1 MDSIS
6 RGPEHI
12 PDYLHHRIFAAI
24 PGFCIYRTR
33 RAMFLKK
40 RLPSFIAAFFVCALL
55 APLAQAGEPSEVVR
69 KGIHGVLDILG
80 QPDLKAP
87 EKKEERRNRMR
98 KVIHRYFDFEEMS
111 RRSLARAW
119 RKRTPKERA
128 EFTDLF
134 SYFMERNYA
143 STLESYTNEK
153 VVFGKETSDAEFA
166 KVNTLIITTD
176 KKEVDILYR
185 LHKVGGE
192 WRVYDVLV
200 EGVSLVK
207 NYRDQFRSII
217 RRTSYANLVKILRA
231 KRDEG

>member
-1 MDSIS
+1 M
-6 RGPEHI
+6 
-12 PDYLHHRIFAAI
+12 L
-24 PGFCIYRTR
+24 
-33 RAMFLKK
+33 LKK
-40 RLPSFIAAFFVCALL
+40 RLPLLFAAMFACALL

-69 KGIHGVLDILG
+69 TGIHGVLDILR

-87 EKKEERRNRMR
+87 EKKAERRNRMR

-119 RKRTPKERA
+119 RKRTPKEKT
-128 EFTDLF
+128 EFIELF

-143 STLESYTNEK
+143 GTLESYTDEK

-166 KVNTLIITTD
+166 KVDTVIITTD
-176 KKEVDILYR
+176 KKEVDIFYR
-185 LHKVGGE
+185 LHRVGGE
-192 WRVYDVLV
+192 WRVYDVVV

-217 RRTSYANLVKILRA
+217 QRTSYANLVKILRA

>member
-1 MDSIS
+1 M
-6 RGPEHI
+6 
-12 PDYLHHRIFAAI
+12 L
-24 PGFCIYRTR
+24 
-33 RAMFLKK
+33 LKK
-40 RLPSFIAAFFVCALL
+40 RLPLLVNAALLICALL
-55 APLAQAGEPSEVVR
+55 APAAHAGEPSEVVR
-69 KGIHGVLDILG
+69 IGIHGVLDILS
-80 QPDLKAP
+80 QSDLKAP
-87 EKKEERRNRMR
+87 EKKAERRDRMR
-98 KVIHRYFDFEEMS
+98 KVIHRHFDFEEMS

-119 RKRTPKERA
+119 RKRTPKERT
-128 EFTDLF
+128 EFIELF

-153 VVFGKETSDAEFA
+153 VVIGKETSDAEFA
-166 KVNTLIITTD
+166 KVNTVIITTD
-176 KKEVDILYR
+176 KKEVDIIYR

-192 WRVYDVLV
+192 WRVYDVVV

>member
-1 MDSIS
+1 M
-6 RGPEHI
+6 
-12 PDYLHHRIFAAI
+12 L
-24 PGFCIYRTR
+24 
-33 RAMFLKK
+33 LKK
-40 RLPSFIAAFFVCALL
+40 RLQLLMATLFACALL

-69 KGIHGVLDILG
+69 KGIHGLLKILG

-87 EKKEERRNRMR
+87 EKKAERRNRMR
-98 KVIHRYFDFEEMS
+98 KIIHRHFDFEEMS

-119 RKRTPKERA
+119 RKRTPEEKT
-128 EFTDLF
+128 EFTELF

-143 STLESYTNEK
+143 GTLESYTNEK
-153 VVFGKETSDAEFA
+153 VVLGKESIDEEFA
-166 KVNTLIITTD
+166 KVNTVIITMD
-176 KKEVDILYR
+176 KKEVDIVYR

-192 WRVYDVLV
+192 WRVYDVVV

>member
-1 MDSIS
+1 M
-6 RGPEHI
+6 
-12 PDYLHHRIFAAI
+12 L
-24 PGFCIYRTR
+24 
-33 RAMFLKK
+33 LKK
-40 RLPSFIAAFFVCALL
+40 RLQLLMATLFACALL
-55 APLAQAGEPSEVVR
+55 APPAQAGEPSEVVR
-69 KGIHGVLDILG
+69 KGIHGVLEILG

-87 EKKEERRNRMR
+87 EKKAERRNRMR
-98 KVIHRYFDFEEMS
+98 EIIHRHFDFEEMS

-119 RKRTPKERA
+119 RKRTPEEKT
-128 EFTDLF
+128 EFIELF

-143 STLESYTNEK
+143 GTLESYTNEK
-153 VVFGKETSDAEFA
+153 VVLGKESIDEEFA
-166 KVNTLIITTD
+166 KVNTVIITMD
-176 KKEVDILYR
+176 KKEVDIVYR

-192 WRVYDVLV
+192 WRVYDVVV

>member
-1 MDSIS
+1 M
-6 RGPEHI
+6 
-12 PDYLHHRIFAAI
+12 L
-24 PGFCIYRTR
+24 
-33 RAMFLKK
+33 LKK
-40 RLPSFIAAFFVCALL
+40 RLQLLMATLFACALL

-69 KGIHGVLDILG
+69 KGIHGVLEILG

-87 EKKEERRNRMR
+87 EKKAERRNRMR
-98 KVIHRYFDFEEMS
+98 EIIHRHFDFEEMS

-119 RKRTPKERA
+119 RKRTPEEKT
-128 EFTDLF
+128 EFIELF

-143 STLESYTNEK
+143 GTLESYTNEK
-153 VVFGKETSDAEFA
+153 VVLGKESIDEEFA
-166 KVNTLIITTD
+166 KVNTVIITMD
-176 KKEVDILYR
+176 KKEVDIVYR

-192 WRVYDVLV
+192 WRVYDVVV

-231 KRDEG
+231 KREEG

>member
-1 MDSIS
+1 M
-6 RGPEHI
+6 
-12 PDYLHHRIFAAI
+12 L
-24 PGFCIYRTR
+24 
-33 RAMFLKK
+33 LKK
-40 RLPSFIAAFFVCALL
+40 RLQLLMATLFACALL

-69 KGIHGVLDILG
+69 KGIHGVLEILG

-87 EKKEERRNRMR
+87 EKKAERRNRMR
-98 KVIHRYFDFEEMS
+98 EIIHRHFDFEEMS

-119 RKRTPKERA
+119 RKRTPEEKT
-128 EFTDLF
+128 EFIELF

-143 STLESYTNEK
+143 GTLESYTNEK
-153 VVFGKETSDAEFA
+153 VVLGKESIDEEFA
-166 KVNTLIITTD
+166 KVNTVIITMD
-176 KKEVDILYR
+176 KKEVDIVYR

-192 WRVYDVLV
+192 WRVYDVVV

>member
-1 MDSIS
+1 M
-6 RGPEHI
+6 
-12 PDYLHHRIFAAI
+12 L
-24 PGFCIYRTR
+24 
-33 RAMFLKK
+33 LKK
-40 RLPSFIAAFFVCALL
+40 RLPLLIAALLAHALL

-87 EKKEERRNRMR
+87 GKKAERRNRMR

-111 RRSLARAW
+111 RRSLARTW
-119 RKRTPKERA
+119 RKRTPEEKA
-128 EFTDLF
+128 EFIELF

-143 STLESYTNEK
+143 RHAGKLHQRESRSRQGDHRRGIRQGQHRHHHNGQER
-153 VVFGKETSDAEFA
+153 GRHHLPLAQS
-166 KVNTLIITTD
+166 
-176 KKEVDILYR
+176 
-185 LHKVGGE
+185 GGE
-192 WRVYDVLV
+192 WRVYDVVV
-200 EGVSLVK
+200 EGVSLIK

>member
-1 MDSIS
+1 
-6 RGPEHI
+6 
-12 PDYLHHRIFAAI
+12 
-24 PGFCIYRTR
+24 
-33 RAMFLKK
+33 MFLKK
-40 RLPSFIAAFFVCALL
+40 RLLVLIIALLTCTLL
-55 APLAQAGEPSEVVR
+55 APIAKAGEPSEVVR
-69 KGIHGVLDILG
+69 KGIHGVLEVLG
-80 QPDLKAP
+80 QPDLKAS
-87 EKKEERRNRMR
+87 EKKAERRNRIR

-119 RKRTPKERA
+119 RKRTPKEKV
-128 EFTDLF
+128 EFIGLF

-143 STLESYTNEK
+143 GTLESYTNEK
-153 VVFGKETSDAEFA
+153 VVLGKEAIDEEYA
-166 KVNTLIITTD
+166 KVNTVIITTD
-176 KKEVDILYR
+176 KKEVAIVYR

-192 WRVYDVLV
+192 WRVYDVVV

>member
-1 MDSIS
+1 M
-6 RGPEHI
+6 
-12 PDYLHHRIFAAI
+12 L
-24 PGFCIYRTR
+24 
-33 RAMFLKK
+33 LKK
-40 RLPSFIAAFFVCALL
+40 RLQPLMATLFACALL

-69 KGIHGVLDILG
+69 KGIHGLLEILG

-87 EKKEERRNRMR
+87 EKKAERRNRMR
-98 KVIHRYFDFEEMS
+98 KIIHRHFDFEEMS

-119 RKRTPKERA
+119 RKRTPEEKT
-128 EFTDLF
+128 EFIELF

-143 STLESYTNEK
+143 GTLESYTNEK
-153 VVFGKETSDAEFA
+153 VVLGKESIDEEFA
-166 KVNTLIITTD
+166 KVNTVIITMD
-176 KKEVDILYR
+176 KKEVDIVYR

-192 WRVYDVLV
+192 WRVYDVVV

>member
-1 MDSIS
+1 M
-6 RGPEHI
+6 
-12 PDYLHHRIFAAI
+12 L
-24 PGFCIYRTR
+24 
-33 RAMFLKK
+33 LKK
-40 RLPSFIAAFFVCALL
+40 RLQLLMATLFACALL

-69 KGIHGVLDILG
+69 KGIHGVLEILG

-87 EKKEERRNRMR
+87 EKKAERRNRMR
-98 KVIHRYFDFEEMS
+98 KIIHRHFDFEEMS

-119 RKRTPKERA
+119 RKRTPEEKT
-128 EFTDLF
+128 EFIELF

-143 STLESYTNEK
+143 GTLESYTNEK
-153 VVFGKETSDAEFA
+153 VVLGKESIDEEFA
-166 KVNTLIITTD
+166 KVNTVIITMD
-176 KKEVDILYR
+176 KKEVDIVYR

-192 WRVYDVLV
+192 WRVYDVVV